1 MKSKVSAVIVLAVIF
16 VALSVMSSVK
26 FIHENAPRYSTVLLT
41 DGGEQMCIPLTACG
55 YKFAVVPDGSRFS
68 ATVLLKDGGARTT
81 KLLVDGP
88 GPMCPPTAGCGSADL
103 GLAREEHIPPIIL
116 LADGTGPMCPPRTGC
131 GYRDLGLGSEQRISP
146 TILLADGT
154 GPMCPP
160 TTGCGLQKKDSVVKP
175 SSV

>member
-1 MKSKVSAVIVLAVIF
+1 VFCVCKKRSLCNAFANSIETPLEEEMKSKVSAVIVLAVIF

-116 LADGTGPMCPPRTGC
+116 LADGTGPMCPP
-131 GYRDLGLGSEQRISP
+131 
-146 TILLADGT
+146 
-154 GPMCPP
+154 